1 MNTSLNF
8 QLGLLHFVHLLAN
21 VDGVIDD
28 RERKAMWSIK
38 DEEKIADAVFHD
50 FEKKIQ
56 TEKPQK
62 IYEEGVELLNSCS
75 EEERLTAFV
84 HLYRL
89 AKSDQNIHIRE
100 VRLLLYGIK
109 EAKIEFDDVMLSAN
123 IAQSRDVA

>member
-21 VDGVIDD
+21 VDGVIDE
-28 RERKAMWSIK
+28 RERQAMWSIK
-38 DEEKIADAVFHD
+38 DEEKIADSVFHE
-50 FEKKIQ
+50 FERKIKTAKAQ
-56 TEKPQK
+56 T
-62 IYEEGVELLNSCS
+62 IYEEGVDLLNACS

-89 AKSDQNIHIRE
+89 AKADSNIHIRE

-123 IAQSRDVA
+123 LAQS

>member
-1 MNTSLNF
+1 MNTRLNF
-8 QLGLLHFVHLLAN
+8 QLDLLHFVHLLAN

-38 DEEKIADAVFHD
+38 DEEKIADSVFHE

-62 IYEEGVELLNSCS
+62 IYEEGVDLLNSCS
-75 EEERLTAFV
+75 EEERLCAFV

-89 AKSDQNIHIRE
+89 AKADQNIHIRE

-123 IAQSRDVA
+123 LAAS

>member
-1 MNTSLNF
+1 MNTSINF

-21 VDGVIDD
+21 VDGVVDD

-38 DEEKIADAVFHD
+38 DEEKIADSVFND

-56 TEKPQK
+56 TEKAQT
-62 IYEEGVELLNSCS
+62 IYQEGVSLLNSCT
-75 EEERLTAFV
+75 EEERLCAFV

-89 AKSDQNIHIRE
+89 AKADQNIHIRE

-123 IAQSRDVA
+123 MVRS